1 MGARPAPPTPLPH
14 RRFLAKHSA
23 IFFPKD
29 ATLNYKKAPGD
40 YLKLWES
47 AVGGGPAAAG
57 GAGGRASKS
66 APWAITDPRKLLDL
80 E

>member
-1 MGARPAPPTPLPH
+1 M
-14 RRFLAKHSA
+14 HSA

-29 ATLNYKKAPGD
+29 ATLNYKKAPVD

-47 AVGGGPAAAG
+47 AVGGPAAAG
-57 GAGGRASKS
+57 GAGAGARASKA